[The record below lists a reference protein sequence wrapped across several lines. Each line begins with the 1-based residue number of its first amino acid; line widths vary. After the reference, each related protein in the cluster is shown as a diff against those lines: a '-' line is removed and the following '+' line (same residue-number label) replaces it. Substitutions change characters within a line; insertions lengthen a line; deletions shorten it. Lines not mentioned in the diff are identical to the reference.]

1 MVTHFIV
8 QSFNV
13 LLLTV
18 VDTSCSLKDDL
29 VSKFI
34 RSELMNWLKMAPS
47 VMVSGYSACVDLKT
61 AV

>member
-18 VDTSCSLKDDL
+18 IDTSCSLKEDL
-29 VSKFI
+29 ASKFI
-34 RSELMNWLKMAPS
+34 RSELMNWLKWLLLSWFLATAL
-47 VMVSGYSACVDLKT
+47 VSTLRLK
-61 AV
+61 V